1 MQVQIRD
8 GIAAFWPE
16 AAGVNLSRLGYIVE
30 LRGIADDPGGE
41 VLYSLKL
48 R

>member
-8 GIAAFWPE
+8 GIAAFWLE
-16 AAGVNLSRLGYIVE
+16 DWGYIVE
-30 LRGIADDPGGE
+30 LRGVADDPGGE